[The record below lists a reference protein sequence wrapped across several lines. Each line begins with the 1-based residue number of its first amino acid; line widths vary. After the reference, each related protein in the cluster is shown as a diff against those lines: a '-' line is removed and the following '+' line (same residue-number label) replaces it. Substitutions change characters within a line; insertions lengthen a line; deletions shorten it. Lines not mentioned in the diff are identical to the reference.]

1 MKKILDISITSW
13 KGFSVL
19 AFGVLIFLGG
29 CREEYPAAGSIPDNS
44 PPAANFSFAQL
55 SSDNYL
61 EVTFTNLSTSATE
74 YIWNFGDSSAIST
87 DFEPVHVYAA
97 EGTYTVTL
105 TATDANDVDSTIT
118 KEIILTEPLAY
129 IPPIL
134 ESGFEDGQLSGGT
147 GDGRDSWRNSDLG
160 GVIQIT
166 SSPVFNGSQ
175 AAKLTGDPGDKR
187 IGYQLLTVTA
197 EQVYD
202 ISYNYTMKDNQP
214 GTLTVAV
221 LDGVPTN
228 HADALT
234 KIIGRSDVSDQT
246 DPSTYI
252 AETFSFYSGSN
263 TEVALYFF
271 NDGSVETRLDDF
283 TIDVGTGPAPV
294 IAGFSSSAD
303 TANYREISFT
313 NSSIGADSYSWD
325 FGDMGTSTDM
335 NPTHTYTSDGVYTVV
350 LTATNAAGGA
360 DTDTMEVSITAPV
373 MAAIQNGS
381 LDGEPVKNDN
391 RIVWRNTALESDA
404 DVVFGNS
411 DYMLQITTSART
423 GSYAGKLPTAENSG
437 NPRRWMYQAVAVNQ
451 NTSYDI
457 EAFIRNKASG
467 VGSTVTMA
475 VYDGPFNTAAT
486 IGDATSILSSSDF
499 DASTGHDTSVY
510 TSAVLNFNS
519 GSNDTI
525 VLFISNDHTLTATDS
540 ETFVDDIS
548 ITEL

>member
-19 AFGVLIFLGG
+19 ALGVLIFLGG
-29 CREEYPAAGSIPDNS
+29 CREEYPAAGSIPDNT

-87 DFEPVHVYAA
+87 DFEPVHTFSA
-97 EGTYTVTL
+97 EGTYMVTL

-118 KEIILTEPLAY
+118 KEIVLTEPLAY

-134 ESGFEDGQLSGGT
+134 EAGFEDGQLSGGT

-166 SSPVFNGSQ
+166 SSPVLNGSQ
-175 AAKLTGDPGDKR
+175 AAKLTGNPGDKR
-187 IGYQLLTVTA
+187 IGYQLLTVSA

-202 ISYNYTMKDNQP
+202 IGYHYTMKNDQP
-214 GTLTVAV
+214 GSLTVAV
-221 LDGVPTN
+221 LDGVPTD

-234 KIIGRSDVSDQT
+234 KIIGKSVVNDQT
-246 DPSTYI
+246 DPDTYI

-294 IAGFSSSAD
+294 IAGFSSTAD
-303 TANYREISFT
+303 TSNYRTISFT

-325 FGDMGTSTDM
+325 FGDMATSTDM

-350 LTATNAAGGA
+350 LTATNAAGGT
-360 DTDTMEVSITAPV
+360 DTDSMQVSVTAPLTV
-373 MAAIQNGS
+373 AIQNGS
-381 LDGEPVKNDN
+381 LDDEPVKNDN

-404 DVVFGNS
+404 DVVFGSS

-423 GSYAGKLPTAENSG
+423 GSYAGKLPTAENSS

-486 IGDATSILSSSDF
+486 IGDATRILSSSDF

-548 ITEL
+548 ISEL

>member
-118 KEIILTEPLAY
+118 KDIILTEPLAY

-175 AAKLTGDPGDKR
+175 AAKLTGDPGDTR

>member
-118 KEIILTEPLAY
+118 KDIILTEPLAY

-202 ISYNYTMKDNQP
+202 ISYNYTMKDDQP

>member
-29 CREEYPAAGSIPDNS
+29 CREEYPAAGSIPDNT

-61 EVTFTNLSTSATE
+61 EVTFTNLSTSATD

-105 TATDANDVDSTIT
+105 TASDSNDVDSTII
-118 KEIILTEPLAY
+118 KEIVLTEPLAY

-423 GSYAGKLPTAENSG
+423 GSYAGKLPTAENSS

-486 IGDATSILSSSDF
+486 IGDATRILSSSDF

-525 VLFISNDHTLTATDS
+525 VLFISNDQTLTATDS